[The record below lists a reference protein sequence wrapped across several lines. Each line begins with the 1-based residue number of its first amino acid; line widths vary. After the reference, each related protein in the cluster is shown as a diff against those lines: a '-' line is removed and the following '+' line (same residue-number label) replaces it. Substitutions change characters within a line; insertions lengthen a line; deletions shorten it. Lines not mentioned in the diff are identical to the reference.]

1 MENVIWTSK
10 QSSNEFLTLH
20 VQQSQDPS
28 SKIKKGTK
36 ETNQKRKEKTKTTK
50 ENTGSPTGDMCI
62 QIVATV
68 HFDPKLLS
76 REILER

>member
-1 MENVIWTSK
+1 MKNEIWTSK
-10 QSSNEFLTLH
+10 QSSNGFIKLH
-20 VQQSQDPS
+20 AQQSQNLS
-28 SKIKKGTK
+28 ARSKRTK
-36 ETNQKRKEKTKTTK
+36 EDKTKKKEKTKTMK
-50 ENTGSPTGDMCI
+50 QHTGAPTGDMYI